1 MVRPKLYRSYVL
13 PCSGTRL
20 GAIVIS
26 IPETFDW
33 WMFRIAADRAVLYV
47 MRVTNRRPVVD

>member
-1 MVRPKLYRSYVL
+1 MVRLKLYRIYVL

-26 IPETFDW
+26 IPESSDW

-47 MRVTNRRPVVD
+47 MRVTNRRPVVG